1 MVTVAAGTRWGDA
14 TPCYASH
21 HMILVLLS
29 VFKNYVFRQAKVYRV
44 LAVYDLPTLH

>member
-21 HMILVLLS
+21 HMMLVLVCVL
-29 VFKNYVFRQAKVYRV
+29 KNYVFRQAKVYRV
-44 LAVYDLPTLH
+44 LAVYDLPT